1 MPFDNPAPRP
11 SRSRAKR
18 DEQEA
23 AAFELTEA
31 QAARRAGEVR
41 WEAAMKRAVKA
52 AVVPDFSLN
61 PEPAGTLRQT
71 YVDNAV
77 AVTLFVAQ
85 PIEGMDAVG
94 LVADLLKAGV
104 DQKLINRLTRKHRT
118 ETRAAHRITTAFVSP
133 KTKPHRGSA
142 R

>member
-11 SRSRAKR
+11 SRSRVKR
-18 DEQEA
+18 EEQEA

-31 QAARRAGEVR
+31 QAARRQGEVR

-52 AVVPDFSLN
+52 AVVPDFVLN
-61 PEPAGTLRQT
+61 PEPVGTTRQT

-77 AVTLFVAQ
+77 SVTLFVAQ
-85 PIEGMDAVG
+85 PIEGMDSTG
-94 LVADLLKAGV
+94 LLADLQKAGV
-104 DQKLINRLTRKHRT
+104 DQKLLNRLTRKHHT
-118 ETRAAHRITTAFVSP
+118 ETRAAHRITTTFVSP
-133 KTKPHRGSA
+133 RAPFRRGRA